1 MDVVHHMYDS
11 SGNDSEDEE
20 LERERRR
27 KMQELHEQLLYASY
41 IIVHLM
47 VSITSAKEKRRLEL
61 WQQKNTFT
69 PGQWNVNTVLMGGL
83 GKDPDEIQEETSS
96 YMSL

>member
-1 MDVVHHMYDS
+1 
-11 SGNDSEDEE
+11 
-20 LERERRR
+20 
-27 KMQELHEQLLYASY
+27 
-41 IIVHLM
+41 M
-47 VSITSAKEKRRLEL
+47 VSIASAKEKRRLEL